1 MATETSATL
10 TLDERA
16 TACILTLVDIIRA
29 ARANKVIADAALV
42 AVQNQLVY
50 QQQLSAGLQSELESA
65 NTAIAGE
72 TAQIIA
78 LQQAVADSTNTAN
91 NALAQLAACQVD
103 DPADDAA
110 LEAALAA
117 AMEIT
122 NPPVVDPAIDPITDP
137 AIDPAIDPIT
147 DPSIDPA
154 IDPEM
159 PSIPASEDG
168 IPSVSSAPDVT
179 PIS

>member
-1 MATETSATL
+1 MAIATPIPSTPQSLL

-16 TACILTLVDIIRA
+16 TACILTLVDIIRT
-29 ARANKVIADAALV
+29 ARANKAIADAALV

-122 NPPVVDPAIDPITDP
+122 NPPVVDPIV
-137 AIDPAIDPIT
+137 DPAIDPIT

-159 PSIPASEDG
+159 PSIPAGEEG
-168 IPSVSSAPDVT
+168 IPLVSSEPDVT
-179 PIS
+179 PVS